1 MHSTS
6 TALSHALSA
15 SALVQINAMLPR
27 PLRPSAPLPALLL
40 LLLLFALFIS
50 PTSTSTV
57 NSDAVSKAK
66 AKAAWRKARPIG
78 CREVKG
84 EGSDPELP
92 ERWWCEAGAKGEKFL
107 VRNGRRLREV
117 AKQQEKGGKD
127 GKAAA
132 DATNS
137 VAEDDRRATVLLFD
151 AVRKAAKT
159 YSKEQ
164 AKLAK
169 AAGKEKKGKKKGKK
183 GASGASASATV
194 RVKKA
199 SEYKCRKR
207 TDRKYVP

>member
-1 MHSTS
+1 MRLPTD
-6 TALSHALSA
+6 
-15 SALVQINAMLPR
+15 AMLPR

-40 LLLLFALFIS
+40 LLALLALSIS

-117 AKQQEKGGKD
+117 ARQQEKGGND
-127 GKAAA
+127 GKAASG
-132 DATNS
+132 ATTS

-151 AVRKAAKT
+151 AVRKAATFGEAKFLLKT
-159 YSKEQ
+159 RGVMPLEIRALQYSLDIVAHPITPQ
-164 AKLAK
+164 LLFIQLLM
-169 AAGKEKKGKKKGKK
+169 
-183 GASGASASATV
+183 
-194 RVKKA
+194 RVVFGVILD
-199 SEYKCRKR
+199 SSSINIS
-207 TDRKYVP
+207 TM